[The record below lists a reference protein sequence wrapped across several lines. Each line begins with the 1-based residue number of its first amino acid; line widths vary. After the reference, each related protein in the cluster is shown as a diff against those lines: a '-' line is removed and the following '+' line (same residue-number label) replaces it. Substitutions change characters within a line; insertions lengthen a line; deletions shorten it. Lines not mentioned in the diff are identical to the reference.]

1 MKKITVYRDIWGP
14 HTLLGM
20 TENYDDEYNVVGDNI
35 PGTMCCLGFALHQ
48 CGAEKDQIEGL
59 AMPSEVV
66 DGEIERA
73 QVLAA
78 GAALF
83 AKKASGPLDD
93 KRLLR
98 KAKKLIDAFGGDGT
112 IHENTYQMYLAEIN
126 DQFQIASAEVQ
137 KKLGKR
143 TEKLLAEL
151 FASIGYEL
159 VFEDV
164 APQRYLKKFA

>member
-1 MKKITVYRDIWGP
+1 MKTVTIYRDIWGP

-59 AMPSEVV
+59 AMPSEVAE
-66 DGEIERA
+66 DAAE
-73 QVLAA
+73 LSA
-78 GAALF
+78 GALRF
-83 AKKASGPLDD
+83 ANKTGESLVD

-98 KAKKLIDAFGGDGT
+98 KATKLILDFGGDARLFSEDKYET
-112 IHENTYQMYLAEIN
+112 FLSEIN
-126 DQFQIASAEVQ
+126 DLYHTANSNSLK
-137 KKLGKR
+137 KKLAKR
-143 TEKLLAEL
+143 VEKVLVEL